1 MEQLFNLISTYGFP
15 MVLSIYLL
23 IRLETLI
30 RGLKESIDTL
40 IILSNV
46 ESAELRRLKK
56 EKEL

>member
-1 MEQLFNLISTYGFP
+1 MEQLFSLISSYGFP

-23 IRLETLI
+23 IRLETLV

-46 ESAELRRLKK
+46 ESAELRKLKK
-56 EKEL
+56 EKKF